1 MIAGYGKTRPYSANC
16 AQIIKDVGNYNYV
29 AKVIMKFNVKETGNR
44 IRLARETRGLT
55 VQQLAA
61 LISCSPDHL
70 YKTESGLRGM
80 STDLLYSISAELN
93 VSMNYLTNCPIHD
106 DNEIV
111 RSNTKKRLEEVISIL
126 NEIICESG

>member
-1 MIAGYGKTRPYSANC
+1 MIGEYGKIRPYSANC
-16 AQIIKDVGNYNYV
+16 AQFFKDAGNYNNV

-44 IRLARETRGLT
+44 IRLAREARGLT

-61 LISCSPDHL
+61 LISCSSDHL

-80 STDLLYSISAELN
+80 SIDLLYSISVELN

-106 DNEIV
+106 DSEILQT
-111 RSNTKKRLEEVISIL
+111 NTKRRIEEIILTL
-126 NEIICESG
+126 NEIAREIG